1 MGEWDRGR
9 WAKGNEG
16 GPQWTHPPCLSAVEV
31 TQVGVGVPAWAT
43 RTLIDVHALE
53 VDVHLHLAPRAANW
67 QLGAQRGCG
76 GNHYIIGQCCLSAG
90 AGLHTSKA
98 DLRCR

>member
-1 MGEWDRGR
+1 MEGGTGGR
-9 WAKGNEG
+9 WSKGNED

-31 TQVGVGVPAWAT
+31 TQVGVGVPAWTACA
-43 RTLIDVHALE
+43 LIDVHALE

-67 QLGAQRGCG
+67 QLGAQRGSG
-76 GNHYIIGQCCLSAG
+76 DNHYFIGQCSLSAG

-98 DLRCR
+98 DLRCH